1 MLISIITPSYNQAAY
16 IEETIRSVL
25 DQDDANVEYLIMDGG
40 STDGTLDILRQIHD
54 PRFTWISEADRG
66 QTDAINKGMRRAK
79 GDILAWLNSD
89 DAYLPGTLRTI
100 AAHFTEHPDS
110 HFAYGDAIAIDE
122 RGREYGIR
130 THVRQV
136 NADLLINECDYI
148 VQPASFWRASLW
160 RAMGELDDSLR
171 YSMDYDYWMRVAKRY
186 PLDYLPIVFARERL
200 YANAKTFK
208 GAIPR
213 LEEIA
218 MVAKRHGG
226 AGLPRAYAAEAA
238 AAYTRRGMGELAHG
252 QIASTRKDFRR
263 AVKLRPSPI
272 RFLKFFGTTML
283 LGSGGI
289 PRVWLWLNQRRQ
301 GRKQGV
307 YLPEQ

>member
-16 IEETIRSVL
+16 VEETIRSVL
-25 DQDDANVEYLIMDGG
+25 DQDYTNLEYIIMDGG
-40 STDGTLDILRQIHD
+40 STDGTVDILRRIHD
-54 PRFTWISEADRG
+54 PRMTWISEADRG
-66 QTDAINKGMRRAK
+66 QSDAINKGMRRAN

-100 AAHFTEHPDS
+100 AAHFEAHADS
-110 HFAYGDAIAIDE
+110 HFVYGDAIAIDE

-136 NADLLINECDYI
+136 NADLLINQCDYI
-148 VQPASFWRASLW
+148 VQPAAFWRSSLW
-160 RAMGELDDSLR
+160 RTMGELDESLR
-171 YSMDYDYWMRVAKRY
+171 YSMDYEYWMRVSKRY
-186 PLDYLPIVFARERL
+186 PLDYLPIAFARERL

-218 MVAKRHGG
+218 AVARRHGG
-226 AGLPRAYAAEAA
+226 DGLPRAYVAEAA
-238 AAYTRRGMGELAHG
+238 AAYAQRGVGELLHG
-252 QIASTRKDFRR
+252 QITRARKDFRR
-263 AVKLRPSPI
+263 AAKLHPSPV
-272 RFLKFFGTTML
+272 RFLKFFATTML

-301 GRKQGV
+301 GRKRDV
-307 YLPEQ
+307 RLPE